1 LHRRNFV
8 TSILAGSASVA
19 SLEGALQ
26 SDAREAVEY
35 YELRRYQLQS
45 GPQVGLMN
53 HYLSQALIPALNR
66 HGIRPVGVFNLE
78 IGVETPA
85 IYVLIPATSLEK
97 LASIRRDLRQDR
109 DYLDAAKAYL
119 TATSQQPAYVRL
131 ESSLMVAF
139 EGTKLTV
146 PPPAANN
153 GKRIFQMRT
162 YESPSQQAHARKIEM
177 FESGEFEIFKR
188 AGFWQVFYGDT
199 LIGSRLPNLTY
210 MLSFPDISDM
220 NAFWEAFRNDPQW
233 RRLTSDPR
241 FTYDE
246 IVTNV
251 TNIILNPAK
260 YSQI

>member
-1 LHRRNFV
+1 
-8 TSILAGSASVA
+8 
-19 SLEGALQ
+19 
-26 SDAREAVEY
+26 
-35 YELRRYQLQS
+35 
-45 GPQVGLMN
+45 
-53 HYLSQALIPALNR
+53 
-66 HGIRPVGVFNLE
+66 
-78 IGVETPA
+78 
-85 IYVLIPATSLEK
+85 
-97 LASIRRDLRQDR
+97 
-109 DYLDAAKAYL
+109 
-119 TATSQQPAYVRL
+119 
-131 ESSLMVAF
+131 
-139 EGTKLTV
+139 
-146 PPPAANN
+146 
-153 GKRIFQMRT
+153 
-162 YESPSQQAHARKIEM
+162 M